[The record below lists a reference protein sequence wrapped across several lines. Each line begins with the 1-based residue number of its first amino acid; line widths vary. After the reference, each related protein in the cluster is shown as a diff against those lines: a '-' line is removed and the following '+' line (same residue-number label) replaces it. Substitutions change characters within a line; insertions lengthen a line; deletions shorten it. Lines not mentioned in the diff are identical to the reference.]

1 MSDMDMSVHRP
12 VSGVSGST
20 TQGVN
25 PQVSPQGTPQGTK
38 VSGVQKKA
46 SSQPPPLGST
56 SAPDTTLPPLR
67 RPVDALDLPKIRAN
81 VAGMQ
86 QTQFRIDLIMI
97 LLVQV
102 FQQVMSSMR
111 EGAAEDGLMSLKAGL
126 AAADQKDAEAGF
138 ALGGALAGATSSL
151 VGAAILSG
159 GVGAT
164 MKIENP
170 IAVSNRLMGYQAGEQ
185 ISKAMGDMTS
195 GGMGYQTKEEEAEEV
210 RYEAHQQELKAIS
223 ESDTQALSEA
233 RQVAETVL
241 QEAEKM
247 EETHS
252 QAGAQI
258 ASSV

>member
-1 MSDMDMSVHRP
+1 MSDIDMSVGSASPP
-12 VSGVSGST
+12 VSGVVPPGA
-20 TQGVN
+20 V
-25 PQVSPQGTPQGTK
+25 QGTQSSKTKKGGTPTPQAP
-38 VSGVQKKA
+38 S
-46 SSQPPPLGST
+46 

-67 RPVDALDLPKIRAN
+67 RPVDTLDLPKIRAN

-86 QTQFRIDLIMI
+86 KTQFRIDLIMI

-126 AAADQKDAEAGF
+126 EAADQKDAEAGF

-164 MKIENP
+164 SNMDNP
-170 IAVSNRLMGYQAGEQ
+170 IAVSNRLMGYQSGQQ
-185 ISKAMGDMTS
+185 ISKAMGDMTA
-195 GGMGYQTKEEEAEEV
+195 GGMGYQTKEEEAQEA
-210 RYEAHQQELKAIS
+210 RYQAHQQELKAVS

-233 RQVAETVL
+233 RQVEETVL